1 MTISERG
8 ASHENESYTN
18 KSKRDR
24 REPSGVEEHLPE
36 DIEDFLSLGIIKDG
50 IYKRLEFCIENVFDI
65 SAVLN
70 ADYNLGIPG
79 SDEDIVDN
87 LIRNEILPEDM
98 KEKLGSMKGFRNIMV
113 HRYGKIDDNLAF
125 NILSEHLDDFYEFI
139 SLINDVISRNGFTI
153 P

>member
-1 MTISERG
+1 MRTSLIRTKVKEI
-8 ASHENESYTN
+8 EESLQ
-18 KSKRDR
+18 
-24 REPSGVEEHLPE
+24 VIEEHIPD

-87 LIRNEILPEDM
+87 LIRNKILPEDM
-98 KEKLGSMKGFRNIMV
+98 KEKLGSMKGFGNIMV
-113 HRYGKIDDNLAF
+113 HRYGKIDDNLTF
-125 NILSEHLDDFYEFI
+125 NILSEHLGDFYEFI
-139 SLINDVISRNGFTI
+139 SLINDVISRNDFAIARVT
-153 P
+153 

>member
-1 MTISERG
+1 MRTSLIRTKVKEI
-8 ASHENESYTN
+8 EESLQ
-18 KSKRDR
+18 
-24 REPSGVEEHLPE
+24 VIEEHIPD

-87 LIRNEILPEDM
+87 LIRNKILPEDM

-113 HRYGKIDDNLAF
+113 HRYGKIDDNLTF
-125 NILSEHLDDFYEFI
+125 NILSEHLGDFYEFI
-139 SLINDVISRNGFTI
+139 SLINDVISRNDFAIARVT
-153 P
+153 

>member
-1 MTISERG
+1 MRTSLIRTKVKEI
-8 ASHENESYTN
+8 EESLQ
-18 KSKRDR
+18 
-24 REPSGVEEHLPE
+24 VIEEHLPD

-50 IYKRLEFCIENVFDI
+50 IYKRLEFCIEHVFDI

-139 SLINDVISRNGFTI
+139 ALINDVIS
-153 P
+153 

>member
-1 MTISERG
+1 MRTSLIRTKVKEI
-8 ASHENESYTN
+8 EESLQ
-18 KSKRDR
+18 
-24 REPSGVEEHLPE
+24 VIEEHLPE

-87 LIRNEILPEDM
+87 LIRNELLPETM

-139 SLINDVISRNGFTI
+139 SLINDVISRNGFAIGRATR
-153 P
+153 